1 MAFLDV
7 KLFLNDLGIRYE
19 CEGTDVEV
27 KDVASITEAGGND
40 LAFCHLEG
48 EEGASLISQSNA
60 GLVLCNNTMQGVVH
74 PKIGTQQFFFMDNP
88 RFAFVRIMSQ
98 ISKKEEK
105 GMIGISSHAL
115 ISNEAVIGS
124 NCYIGNYTT
133 IGKNCNIG
141 NNTVIYERV
150 SIVRNCS
157 IGSNCILQPG
167 VTIGADGHAYE
178 RHQTGELEGFPHI
191 KGVRIGNNVVIGPNT
206 NVNRGSLVDT
216 VIHDG
221 TKIDALVDI
230 AHNVTVGKHCIITA
244 GAIIGGSTSIGDMS
258 WMGLQ
263 STLKNN
269 IKIGKNVIVGAGAVV
284 LHDVEDGDIV
294 AGVPAKSIK
303 DKVHRSKVKLFN
315 MAGQK

>member
-1 MAFLDV
+1 MAFLDI
-7 KLFLNDLGIRYE
+7 KLFLNDLSIEYK
-19 CEGTDVEV
+19 CEGTDVKV
-27 KDVASITEAGGND
+27 NDVASITEAGGND

-60 GLVLCNNTMQGVVH
+60 GLVLCNNTMEGVVH

-98 ISKKEEK
+98 ISKKEEEE
-105 GMIGISSHAL
+105 MIGISSHAL

-141 NNTVIYERV
+141 NNTVIYEKV
-150 SIVRNCS
+150 SIVRNSS
-157 IGSNCILQPG
+157 IGSNCIIQPG
-167 VTIGADGHAYE
+167 VTIGADGLAYE
-178 RHQTGELEGFPHI
+178 RHRTGELEGFPHV

-206 NVNRGSLVDT
+206 NVNRGSLVNT

-258 WMGLQ
+258 WIGLQ